1 MNNFK
6 KIGLT
11 ALAASLV
18 STSAFAGEL
27 TVSGSAALNYEN
39 YQAADSTTSASNGT
53 KAYSMGNQITFSGSG
68 ELDNGLTV
76 GLSFVLDQG
85 DDTKSTANSATS
97 VAGSGAPFDGHSI
110 SISSDS
116 FGSLVY
122 YGEGGDSAQNAVG
135 DTAAGNIWDLWDGRN
150 GANSAMKES
159 NATNNMFNY
168 TLPSMV
174 DGLTVAASYVPAGSN
189 DESDTAYSITYT
201 GVEGLTA
208 SYGAGTND
216 SAAGTGSNA
225 DQSTIKLSYAYGPV
239 TVAYSDHEYDSNAA
253 DTDQDITS
261 YKVSYTVSDAISI
274 SYAAETVD
282 SENSSHIDAEYTRI
296 SASYTAGGMTI
307 SGNMSEM
314 EDGTHS
320 TATAGDE
327 EYVGLS
333 VSFAF

>member
-85 DDTKSTANSATS
+85 DDTKSTANTATS
-97 VAGSGAPFDGHSI
+97 VAGGGAPFDGHSI

-150 GANSAMKES
+150 GASSKLKES
-159 NATNNMFNY
+159 NGGTNFTY

-174 DGLTVAASYVPAGSN
+174 DGLAVSASYQPAGSN
-189 DESDTAYSITYT
+189 DESDTAYSLTYT
-201 GVEGLTA
+201 GVEGLSV
-208 SYGAGTND
+208 SYGAGSND
-216 SAAGTGSNA
+216 SAAGSGSNS
-225 DQSTIKLSYAYGPV
+225 DTRSIKLSYAYGPI
-239 TVAYSDHEYDSNAA
+239 TVAYSDHEHDSNAA
-253 DTDQDITS
+253 NSDQDATA
-261 YKVSYTVSDAISI
+261 YKLSYTVSDAISI
-274 SYAAETVD
+274 SYAAEEID
-282 SENSSHIDAEYTRI
+282 SENTSHVDAEYTRI
-296 SASYTAGGMTI
+296 SASYTAGGMTV

-314 EDGTHS
+314 ENGTHT
-320 TATAGDE
+320 TAVAGDE

>member
-1 MNNFK
+1 MNNIK

-27 TVSGSAALNYEN
+27 TVAGSAGINYEN
-39 YQAADSTTSASNGT
+39 YQAADSTSSASNGT
-53 KAYSMGNQITFSGSG
+53 KAFSMGNQITFSGSG
-68 ELDNGLTV
+68 ELDNGMNV
-76 GLSFVLDQG
+76 SVKFVIDE
-85 DDTKSTANSATS
+85 
-97 VAGSGAPFDGHSI
+97 FDGDTATTSGGADGSIFDTHSVTV
-110 SISSDS
+110 SSDAM
-116 FGSLVY
+116 GSLTFS
-122 YGEGGDSAQNAVG
+122 GEGADSAANAVG

-150 GANSAMKES
+150 GVTSKMKES
-159 NATNNMFNY
+159 NATTNMFNY

-174 DGLTVAASYVPAGSN
+174 DGLTVAASYVPAGAN

-208 SYGAGTND
+208 SYGSGTD
-216 SAAGTGSNA
+216 DDAAGTGSNA
-225 DQSTIKLSYAYGPV
+225 DQSTMKLSYAYGPI
-239 TVAYSDHEYDSNAA
+239 TVAYSDHEYDSNLANA
-253 DTDQDITS
+253 DQDITA

-282 SENSSHIDAEYTRI
+282 SENSSNIDAEYTRI

-314 EDGTHS
+314 ENGTHS

>member
-1 MNNFK
+1 MNNIK

-27 TVSGSAALNYEN
+27 TVTGSASINYEN
-39 YQAADSTTSASNGT
+39 YQAADSTTAASNGT
-53 KAYSMGNQITFSGSG
+53 KAFTMGNQITFSGSG
-68 ELDNGLTV
+68 ELDNGLNV
-76 GLSFVLDQG
+76 SVSFVIDEFDNDAADSDG
-85 DDTKSTANSATS
+85 AED
-97 VAGSGAPFDGHSI
+97 GSIFDGHSVTV
-110 SISSDS
+110 SSDAM
-116 FGSLVY
+116 GSLTFS
-122 YGEGGDSAQNAVG
+122 GEGADSAANAVG

-150 GANSAMKES
+150 GVNSKMKES

-168 TLPSMV
+168 TFPSMV
-174 DGLTVAASYVPAGSN
+174 DGLALAASYVPAGSN

-225 DQSTIKLSYAYGPV
+225 DQSTIKLSYAYGPI

-274 SYAAETVD
+274 SYATETVD
-282 SENSSHIDAEYTRI
+282 SENSAHIDAEYTRI

-327 EYVGLS
+327 EYVGLG

>member
-1 MNNFK
+1 MKNIK

-27 TVSGSAALNYEN
+27 TVSGSAAINYEN
-39 YQAADSTTSASNGT
+39 YQAANSTTSASNGT
-53 KAYSMGNQITFSGSG
+53 KAFSMGNQITFSGSG
-68 ELDNGLTV
+68 ELDNGMTV
-76 GLSFVLDQG
+76 SLSFTIDEF
-85 DDTKSTANSATS
+85 DNDTSTTS
-97 VAGSGAPFDGHSI
+97 GPADGSIFDGHSVTV
-110 SISSDS
+110 SSDS
-116 FGSLVY
+116 MGTLKFS
-122 YGEGGDSAQNAVG
+122 GEGADSAANAVG
-135 DTAAGNIWDLWDGRN
+135 DTVAGNIWDLWDGRN
-150 GANSAMKES
+150 GVNSKMKES
-159 NATNNMFNY
+159 NASNNMFNY

-201 GVEGLTA
+201 GIEGLTA
-208 SYGAGTND
+208 SYGAGTD
-216 SAAGTGSNA
+216 DDAAGTGSNA

-253 DTDQDITS
+253 DSDQDITS

-274 SYAAETVD
+274 SYASETVD

-314 EDGTHS
+314 ENGTHS

>member
-1 MNNFK
+1 MNNIK

-27 TVSGSAALNYEN
+27 TVSGSAGINYEN
-39 YQAADSTTSASNGT
+39 YQAADSTTTASENT
-53 KAYSMGNQITFSGSG
+53 KAFSMGNQITFSGSG
-68 ELDNGLTV
+68 ELDNGLNV
-76 GLSFVLDQG
+76 AVSFVIDEFDG
-85 DDTKSTANSATS
+85 DTTTTS
-97 VAGSGAPFDGHSI
+97 GPADGSIFDGHSVT
-110 SISSDS
+110 ISSDAM
-116 FGSLVY
+116 GSLTFS
-122 YGEGGDSAQNAVG
+122 GEGADSAANAVG

-150 GANSAMKES
+150 GATSKMKES

-168 TLPSMV
+168 TFPSMV
-174 DGLTVAASYVPAGSN
+174 DGLALAASYVPAKAN

-201 GVEGLTA
+201 GIEGLTA
-208 SYGAGTND
+208 SYGSGTD
-216 SAAGTGSNA
+216 DDAAGTTSNA
-225 DQSTIKLSYAYGPV
+225 DQSTMKLSYAYGPV

-253 DTDQDITS
+253 NADQDITA
-261 YKVSYTVSDAISI
+261 YKLSYTVSDAISI

-282 SENSSHIDAEYTRI
+282 SENTSHVDAEYTRI

-314 EDGTHS
+314 ENGTHT
-320 TATAGDE
+320 TAVAGDE